1 MRRAHTVEQVRTAE
15 VALLEVLPDG
25 VLMARAAAGLAHA
38 TGDFLGRVYGS
49 RVLLLVG
56 AGNNGGDAL
65 YAGARL
71 AARGAQVQAVLLDPD
86 RTHPGGL
93 AALRGAGGRVV
104 EEPRGSYAV
113 AVDGIV
119 GIGGSG
125 PLRPEAAALVDR
137 LRGTPFVAVD
147 APSGVEV
154 DTGRVTGAHVRADLT
169 VTFGSLKPC
178 HLVDPGADAC
188 GTVELVEL
196 GDLGLDLTAAAVE
209 ALQAADVARLLPRP
223 ASDAHKYT
231 RGVVGVR
238 AGSEQ
243 YRGAGVLSVAGAACG
258 LAGMVRYVPAG
269 ADAGA
274 GAGSGAGSGVA
285 ELVQAAHPEVVLG
298 PGRVQA
304 WVVGSGGGTAA
315 GQQLRDALADGVPV
329 VVDADAL
336 AAVADPAVGGLE
348 VPTVLTP
355 HAGELARMLQAER
368 AEIEADPLSHARLA
382 AERFGGVVLLK
393 GRHSLVVGPD
403 GRTRANTV
411 GPPWLATAGA
421 GDVLG
426 GLVGAL
432 LAAGLDPFDAAST
445 GAWLHGAAAAYARPG
460 GPVTA
465 GEVARALPDV
475 CARLLSTA

>member
-1 MRRAHTVEQVRTAE
+1 MRRAHTVDQVRAAE
-15 VALLEVLPDG
+15 ARLLAVLPDG
-25 VLMARAAAGLAHA
+25 VLMQRAAAGLAHA
-38 TGDFLGRVYGS
+38 TGDFLGRVYGT
-49 RVLLLVG
+49 RLLLLVG

-65 YAGARL
+65 HAGARL
-71 AARGAQVQAVLLDPD
+71 SRRGAQVEAVLLDAD

-93 AALRGAGGRVV
+93 AALRGAGGQVV
-104 EEPRGSYAV
+104 DQPRGSYAV
-113 AVDGIV
+113 VVDGIV

-125 PLRPEAAALVDR
+125 PLRPEAAVLVDR

-147 APSGVEV
+147 IPSGVEV
-154 DTGRVTGAHVRADLT
+154 DTGRVDGAHVRADLT

-188 GTVELVEL
+188 GTVELVDL

-223 ASDAHKYT
+223 APDAHKYT

-243 YRGAGVLSVAGAACG
+243 YRGAGVLSVAGAASG
-258 LAGMVRYVPAG
+258 LAGMVRYVPAARG
-269 ADAGA
+269 GPALDGGTAGTGA
-274 GAGSGAGSGVA
+274 GVA
-285 ELVQAAHPEVVLG
+285 DLVQTAHPEVVVG
-298 PGRVQA
+298 AGRVQA
-304 WVVGSGGGTAA
+304 WVVGSGGGGAA
-315 GQQLRDALADGVPV
+315 GQQLEEALADGVPL

-336 AAVADPAVGGLE
+336 AAVEGPLERPAVI
-348 VPTVLTP
+348 TP
-355 HAGELARMLQAER
+355 HAGELARMLAVER
-368 AEIEADPLSHARLA
+368 AEVETDQLLHARLA
-382 AERFGGVVLLK
+382 ADRYGAVVLLK
-393 GRHSLVVGPD
+393 GRHSLVVDPD
-403 GRTRANTV
+403 GRVRANTV

-465 GEVARALPDV
+465 GEVARALPEV
-475 CARLLSTA
+475 CVRLLGTR